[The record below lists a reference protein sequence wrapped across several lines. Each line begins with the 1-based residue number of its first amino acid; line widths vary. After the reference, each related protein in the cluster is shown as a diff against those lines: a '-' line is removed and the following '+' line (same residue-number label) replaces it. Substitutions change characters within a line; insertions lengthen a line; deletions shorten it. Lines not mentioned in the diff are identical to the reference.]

1 MKISP
6 TIKVF
11 RFPKS
16 RAEITDV
23 QLSFVVYSFSF
34 VPPEVFM
41 SVCVYKFMLG
51 KSNKDD
57 LLEIRFDYDSSGSE
71 HTD

>member
-23 QLSFVVYSFSF
+23 QLSLVVYSFSF

-41 SVCVYKFMLG
+41 SVCVYKFMFCG
-51 KSNKDD
+51 EFYIYESI
-57 LLEIRFDYDSSGSE
+57 ESS
-71 HTD
+71 